1 LEYFPIIAF
10 HFKIQPIGFE
20 EGAAIAK
27 RISIG
32 PIKPYDSADIVIDE
46 ANYWL
51 LINVRDSHFSH
62 KRKWGLRNLY
72 FVQQLD

>member
-27 RISIG
+27 RMSIG

-46 ANYWL
+46 ANY
-51 LINVRDSHFSH
+51 
-62 KRKWGLRNLY
+62 
-72 FVQQLD
+72 